1 MPHFQLH
8 NAAQK
13 SGGLYLIFNQFL
25 PALGGFATF

>member
-1 MPHFQLH
+1 MPHSLLL

-25 PALGGFATF
+25 PALGTSPAV